1 MIYDDLLHEL
11 SFDKMEKKFVFVKN
25 ESRIDL
31 WFLPL
36 FYDIFIFLCSL
47 YRLILNNTRNICRFV
62 GRILDMCAAVLFFSG
77 TKKANHETAQQKMA
91 LYN

>member
-11 SFDKMEKKFVFVKN
+11 SLDKMKKKILFVKMKTVLTCDFYRF
-25 ESRIDL
+25 SMM
-31 WFLPL
+31 FLY
-36 FYDIFIFLCSL
+36 FYALL

-62 GRILDMCAAVLFFSG
+62 GRILYMCAAVLFFSG
-77 TKKANHETAQQKMA
+77 TKKANHEIAQQKMA